1 MNFNTKV
8 KQFGI
13 KESCDDQNQQLF
25 IQSNIKN
32 QQSSNQINNVNQPES
47 SNSISQEIISTSI

>member
-8 KQFGI
+8 KQFRI
-13 KESCDDQNQQLF
+13 KERCDDQNQQIF

-32 QQSSNQINNVNQPES
+32 QQSSNQINNANQPES